1 VIRYIL
7 IVRCA
12 MEKST
17 LVINKITYNLTD
29 SLPFYAIILLIFI
42 LFVCLIQRRFAT
54 LIRSY
59 SDWSHLTSVFKSPI
73 QLLVTLATDYT
84 TLNTLI
90 TCVSNMEVM
99 MVWRR
104 PEGAVTLQRMIERM
118 SSVWTFR
125 KKNTY
130 THNFWVFKTE
140 LSTTVSH
147 CSMYHRIRCVYKRM
161 SNVCITYASV
171 WVTYA

>member
-1 VIRYIL
+1 MIRYIL

-59 SDWSHLTSVFKSPI
+59 SDWSHHTCVFKSPI
-73 QLLVTLATDYT
+73 QLLDTLATDYT

-104 PEGAVTLQRMIERM
+104 PELYFQKE
-118 SSVWTFR
+118 
-125 KKNTY
+125 
-130 THNFWVFKTE
+130 THTILNRYSLVHYADMGLVILRVLYHNMFTKLNFF
-140 LSTTVSH
+140 
-147 CSMYHRIRCVYKRM
+147 
-161 SNVCITYASV
+161 
-171 WVTYA
+171 